1 MDRPAQGE
9 LPRLRRLTRMR
20 RAGTRSGTMRALV
33 FLLVGVLAGC
43 GQGQS
48 TVPPGAQL
56 VHLVATES
64 EVRLDAAS
72 VRAGDVYLQLDEP
85 LDGGSFTFVE
95 RKSTEEETPGPMTDN
110 DLERL
115 AHGDTRGTASSA
127 YGPSCG
133 GPQGADRGHLVAP
146 GVCGNVWKFVLAAG
160 KYAILGPA
168 WTQQQTEPSVDP
180 TADPAGFIPPPTMAV
195 LVVLP

>member
-9 LPRLRRLTRMR
+9 LPRLRRLTRKR
-20 RAGTRSGTMRALV
+20 RSGARTAV
-33 FLLVGVLAGC
+33 VGLLVGVLAGC
-43 GQGQS
+43 GQGES

-85 LDGGSFTFVE
+85 LDGGSFIFVE
-95 RKSTEEETPGPMTDN
+95 RMSTEEETPGPLTDN

-115 AHGDTRGTASSA
+115 AHGDTQGTSSSA

-133 GPQGADRGHLVAP
+133 GSQGAARGHLVAP
-146 GVCGNVWKFVLAAG
+146 GVCGNVWKFVLVPG

-168 WTQQQTEPSVDP
+168 WTEQQTEPSVDV
-180 TADPAGFIPPPTMAV
+180 TADPAGFIPPPTMTV
-195 LVVLP
+195 LEVLP

>member
-9 LPRLRRLTRMR
+9 LPRLRRLTRKR
-20 RAGTRSGTMRALV
+20 RSGARTAV
-33 FLLVGVLAGC
+33 VGLLVGVLAGC

-56 VHLVATES
+56 VHLVATGS
-64 EVRLDAAS
+64 EVRLDPPS

-85 LDGGSFTFVE
+85 LDGGSFIFVE
-95 RKSTEEETPGPMTDN
+95 RMSTEEETPGPLTDN

-115 AHGDTRGTASSA
+115 AHGDTQGTSSSA

-133 GPQGADRGHLVAP
+133 GPQGAARGHLVAP
-146 GVCGNVWKFVLAAG
+146 GVCGNVWKFVLVPG

-168 WTQQQTEPSVDP
+168 WTEQQTEPSVDP
-180 TADPAGFIPPPTMAV
+180 TADPAGFIPPPTMTV
-195 LVVLP
+195 LEVLP

>member
-1 MDRPAQGE
+1 MAA
-9 LPRLRRLTRMR
+9 L
-20 RAGTRSGTMRALV
+20 AG
-33 FLLVGVLAGC
+33 LLVGLVAGC
-43 GQGQS
+43 GQGQA

-64 EVRLDAAS
+64 EVRIAAAS
-72 VRAGDVYLQLDEP
+72 IHAGEVFIELDEP

-95 RKSTEEETPGPMTDN
+95 RKRTAEEAPGPLTDN

-115 AHGDTRGTASSA
+115 AHGDTQGTASSA

-133 GPQGADRGHLVAP
+133 GPQGADRGHLVQP

-160 KYAILGPA
+160 KYAILGPG
-168 WTQQQTEPSVDP
+168 WTEQHTEPSVDP
-180 TADPAGFIPPPTMAV
+180 TADPAGFISPPTMAV
-195 LVVLP
+195 LEVRP

>member
-1 MDRPAQGE
+1 
-9 LPRLRRLTRMR
+9 MR
-20 RAGTRSGTMRALV
+20 RSGTSTALV
-33 FLLVGVLAGC
+33 GLLVAVLAGC

-56 VHLVATES
+56 VHLVATQS

-85 LDGGSFTFVE
+85 PDGGSFTFVE
-95 RKSTEEETPGPMTDN
+95 RKSTEDETPGPMTDN

-115 AHGDTRGTASSA
+115 AHGDTRGTSSSA

-146 GVCGNVWKFVLAAG
+146 GVCGNVWKFVLVEG

-168 WTQQQTEPSVDP
+168 WTEQQTEPSVDP
-180 TADPAGFIPPPTMAV
+180 TADPAGFIPPPTMTV
-195 LVVLP
+195 IEVLP

>member
-1 MDRPAQGE
+1 
-9 LPRLRRLTRMR
+9 MR
-20 RAGTRSGTMRALV
+20 RSGAGPALV
-33 FLLVGVLAGC
+33 GLLVGVLAGC
-43 GQGQS
+43 GQGTS

-85 LDGGSFTFVE
+85 LDGGSFIFVE
-95 RKSTEEETPGPMTDN
+95 RKSTEDEIPGPMTDN

-115 AHGDTRGTASSA
+115 AHGDTRGTSSSA

-133 GPQGADRGHLVAP
+133 RPQGADRGHLVAP
-146 GVCGNVWKFVLAAG
+146 GVCGNVWKFVLVPG
-160 KYAILGPA
+160 KYAIVGPA
-168 WTQQQTEPSVDP
+168 WTEQQTEPSVDP
-180 TADPAGFIPPPTMAV
+180 TADPAGFIPPPTMTV
-195 LVVLP
+195 LKVLP